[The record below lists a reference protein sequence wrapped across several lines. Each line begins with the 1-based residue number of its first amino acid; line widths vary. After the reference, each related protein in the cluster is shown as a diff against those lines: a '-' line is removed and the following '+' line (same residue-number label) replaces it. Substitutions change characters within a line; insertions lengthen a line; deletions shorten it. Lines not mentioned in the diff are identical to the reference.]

1 MINLIKPREEEGI
14 TKHVEKT
21 TKVGSLSADM
31 LTIYN
36 YTSLTRELY
45 LRQERKVGMWD
56 TGAGGGVARRRQA
69 LSS

>member
-1 MINLIKPREEEGI
+1 
-14 TKHVEKT
+14 
-21 TKVGSLSADM
+21 M

-56 TGAGGGVARRRQA
+56 TGAGGGGGGREGDKHLAVRCTDWCEV
-69 LSS
+69 LSLAHTSDITT